1 MKRTL
6 MFLLGALAA
15 VVIIAGLVHVLLIA
29 THLSQPSATT
39 VQGLTTRRLWATTSG
54 LLALISVATG
64 GLALARSTN
73 RFGTA
78 GRLGVVV
85 ALAAGL
91 LAVINGA
98 LVLTVAN
105 GGPGSGNG
113 VVGGAGALVLGVIG
127 MIMGALAFN
136 RSHRRAPAGN
146 VAIK

>member
-6 MFLLGALAA
+6 VFVLAVLAA
-15 VVIIAGLVHVLLIA
+15 VAIIAGLVHVLLIA

-54 LLALISVATG
+54 LLALISVAIG
-64 GLALARSTN
+64 GLALAHSTN

-78 GRLGVVV
+78 GRVGVIV

-91 LAVINGA
+91 VAMINGA
-98 LVLTVAN
+98 LVLAVAS

-113 VVGGAGALVLGVIG
+113 VVGGAAALVLGLIG
-127 MIMGALAFN
+127 IIIGGLALN
-136 RSHRRAPAGN
+136 RSHRTTPAGN
-146 VAIK
+146 VPIK

>member
-1 MKRTL
+1 MKRTV
-6 MFLLGALAA
+6 MFLLAALAA

-29 THLSQPSATT
+29 THLSQPAATT

-54 LLALISVATG
+54 LLALISVVTG

-73 RFGTA
+73 RFGII
-78 GRLGVVV
+78 V

-113 VVGGAGALVLGVIG
+113 VVGGAGALVLGLIG
-127 MIMGALAFN
+127 MIMGGLALT

-146 VAIK
+146 VPIK